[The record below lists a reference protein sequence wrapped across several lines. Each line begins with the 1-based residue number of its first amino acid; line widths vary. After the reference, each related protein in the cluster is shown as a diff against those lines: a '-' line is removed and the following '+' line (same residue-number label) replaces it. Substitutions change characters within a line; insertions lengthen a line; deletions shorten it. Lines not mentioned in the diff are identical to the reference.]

1 MCKQLGKDRFP
12 SEEEL
17 SRHDPRLIELV
28 RAGHGAPISD
38 RSGSDGLIIKTIEGN
53 RYRIT
58 EYDGWEEI
66 ETPNSIKW
74 TVVSSPSSPDRDTGG
89 DGYDPTDGQG
99 EDVLF
104 QRDSADTQ
112 VVGLMREIRRLK
124 EDINQIKQRG
134 ADVLFQRDSADTQVV
149 ELMRDKASEGRE

>member
-1 MCKQLGKDRFP
+1 MCKQLGKDKFP

-38 RSGSDGLIIKTIEGN
+38 RSGSGGLIIKTIEGN
-53 RYRIT
+53 HYRIT

-74 TVVSSPSSPDRDTGG
+74 TVVSSPSSPDRG
-89 DGYDPTDGQG
+89 TDEHSIGK
-99 EDVLF
+99 D
-104 QRDSADTQ
+104 
-112 VVGLMREIRRLK
+112 
-124 EDINQIKQRG
+124 
-134 ADVLFQRDSADTQVV
+134 
-149 ELMRDKASEGRE
+149 